1 MGSASDYLEA
11 KILDHMIG
19 SAYSAPATWYV
30 AASTADPTDDASG
43 IAEPSGNNYAR
54 ASVAA
59 NTFSRATSTIDNDS
73 AITFNEATGS
83 WGTLTHW
90 AIYDAVTDGNMLFHG
105 SLASSQ
111 AIASSETLRFP
122 AGELDITCD

>member
-1 MGSASDYLEA
+1 MGSASDYLEG

-19 SAYSAPATWYV
+19 TAYSAPATWYA

-59 NTFSRATSTIDNDS
+59 NTFSRSVSTIDNDA

-83 WGTLTHW
+83 WGTITHW
-90 AIYDAVTDGNMLFHG
+90 ALYDAATSGNMLWHG
-105 SLASSQ
+105 ELTSSQ
-111 AIASSETLRFP
+111 VIASGETLRFP
-122 AGELDITCD
+122 AGTLDITAD